1 MMFGLQSIHF
11 LLTLSFT
18 RVCTGVLSHFSGY
31 MKWDRMEKERKT
43 ENVNLGK
50 VSLSLYT
57 VEVEEFLQALK
68 PHSWIML
75 SIPVVATINSHWE
88 PYEQFKTQLF
98 PCITSK

>member
-1 MMFGLQSIHF
+1 
-11 LLTLSFT
+11 
-18 RVCTGVLSHFSGY
+18 
-31 MKWDRMEKERKT
+31 MEKERKT

-68 PHSWIML
+68 PYSWIML
-75 SIPVVATINSHWE
+75 SIPVVATINSHWQR
-88 PYEQFKTQLF
+88 YEQFKTQLF